1 MIFYNH
7 REEITQKQRRTKMK
21 INNLPEY
28 AKNHKYMVVIRVN
41 REFWFYGAFD
51 DRDRANEVALE
62 IGGITFTNED

>member
-1 MIFYNH
+1 
-7 REEITQKQRRTKMK
+7 MK